1 MILKLK
7 QAKLENPNN
16 NTDLQKVVK
25 DIVKNI
31 IEKHINENDDT
42 NMEEYINTNVE
53 TNIGEIMDENAEK
66 IIDENIGQIWQKWRK
81 YRRQNI
87 SKNIDANMDEKAGE
101 NMNTKMDENIEKI
114 INVNIDQIWQ
124 AWRKYRR
131 KDEVENRDGDIDVK
145 MDEKLDEKMDENKN
159 EDLGDHMDQILLN
172 IVDHPEGDSEIT
184 NPATGDGQNG
194 LNKSFEEAHRP
205 TQKNVKNIIIVLG
218 IVGLIV
224 GGSLA
229 AIVLAPSKKV
239 LDEDIEKNTVG
250 NNAPS
255 EKVPP
260 GENWTGKDIEVRA
273 RMKTSI
279 QWDDT
284 LKYKNSQL
292 YQTKSTEAKADIEK
306 LLDYSKNI
314 GSADVTIAGFQARGK
329 DSRRRE
335 SRSASSTA
343 SVKYKGLVEVLTW
356 EILTVI

>member
-31 IEKHINENDDT
+31 IEKHMNENDDT
-42 NMEEYINTNVE
+42 NMKEYIDTNVE

-66 IIDENIGQIWQKWRK
+66 IIDENIDQIWQKWRK
-81 YRRQNI
+81 YRRKNI
-87 SKNIDANMDEKAGE
+87 SKNIDTNMDEKAGE

-114 INVNIDQIWQ
+114 IDVNIDQIWQ

-131 KDEVENRDGDIDVK
+131 KDEIENRDGDVK

-159 EDLGDHMDQILLN
+159 EDIDDHMDQILLN
-172 IVDHPEGDSEIT
+172 IVDDPEGDSETT
-184 NPATGDGQNG
+184 NLATCDGQNG

-205 TQKNVKNIIIVLG
+205 TQNNVKNIIIVLG

-229 AIVLAPSKKV
+229 AVFLVP
-239 LDEDIEKNTVG
+239 
-250 NNAPS
+250 P
-255 EKVPP
+255 EKVPVEP
-260 GENWTGKDIEVRA
+260 VPVPPDENWKGKDIDVRA
-273 RMKTSI
+273 RMETSI

-292 YQTKSTEAKADIEK
+292 YQTKSAEAKADIVK
-306 LLDYSKNI
+306 LLDHSKDI
-314 GSADVTIAGFQARGK
+314 VSADMTIEGFQAPGK
-329 DSRRRE
+329 DSRGRQ

-343 SVKYKGLVEVLTW
+343 SVKYKG
-356 EILTVI
+356 